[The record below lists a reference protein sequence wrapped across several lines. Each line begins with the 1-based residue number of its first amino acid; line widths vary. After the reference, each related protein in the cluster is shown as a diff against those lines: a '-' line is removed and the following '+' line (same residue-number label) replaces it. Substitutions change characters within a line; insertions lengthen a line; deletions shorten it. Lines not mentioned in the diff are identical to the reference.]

1 MPGYHPRTPLTAEDA
16 KDAKENQKRGKNGR
30 VKSRLGAEMTTDTK
44 YLFSDVF
51 LLLPFLRVLVCS
63 FCTCMLFVFSGL
75 AGLGDGEAVDR
86 LRPG

>member
-51 LLLPFLRVLVCS
+51 LFLPFLRVLC
-63 FCTCMLFVFSGL
+63 GL
-75 AGLGDGEAVDR
+75 CGERFLHGLLESASR
-86 LRPG
+86 